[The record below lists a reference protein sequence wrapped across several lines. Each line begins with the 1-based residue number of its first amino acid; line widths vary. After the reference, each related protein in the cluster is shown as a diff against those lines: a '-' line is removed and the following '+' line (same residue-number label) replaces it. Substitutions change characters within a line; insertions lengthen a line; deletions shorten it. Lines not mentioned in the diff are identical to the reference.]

1 MLMECVFML
10 NYSKSLEVTYSG
22 KPAQY
27 LWYLPN
33 LPNQFL
39 W

>member
-27 LWYLPN
+27 LW
-33 LPNQFL
+33 
-39 W
+39 